1 MGRKSSLV
9 PWFLA
14 ARFVDKQFPPFYR
27 DERAANNET
36 INFRYTFSRIKGK
49 VSIVIRVYPFILSCS
64 EFPCGISYIPENR
77 GTSQR
82 KIVSKH
88 IALMGETL
96 MPELDLFFRY
106 SLLIKILIFTS
117 NFSRTR
123 INIEETM
130 RQISIEIYIIY
141 IRFDKIEITQIV
153 AQKAD
158 SSRFSD

>member
-36 INFRYTFSRIKGK
+36 INFRYTFSRIKGN

-96 MPELDLFFRY
+96 MPDIRY
-106 SLLIKILIFTS
+106 
-117 NFSRTR
+117 
-123 INIEETM
+123 
-130 RQISIEIYIIY
+130 
-141 IRFDKIEITQIV
+141 
-153 AQKAD
+153 
-158 SSRFSD
+158 

>member
-36 INFRYTFSRIKGK
+36 INFRYTFSRIKGN
-49 VSIVIRVYPFILSCS
+49 VSIIIRVYPFILSCS
-64 EFPCGISYIPENR
+64 EFPCGVSYIPENR

-106 SLLIKILIFTS
+106 SLLIKLFIYFKSYFHEQFFKNAHQYRGDNET
-117 NFSRTR
+117 
-123 INIEETM
+123 NID
-130 RQISIEIYIIY
+130 RNIYY
-141 IRFDKIEITQIV
+141 LYSFR
-153 AQKAD
+153 
-158 SSRFSD
+158 

>member
-36 INFRYTFSRIKGK
+36 INFRYTFSRIKGN

-64 EFPCGISYIPENR
+64 EFPCGVSYIPENG

-106 SLLIKILIFTS
+106 SLKILIFTS
-117 NFSRTR
+117 NFLRTR

-141 IRFDKIEITQIV
+141 IRFDKTEVTQIV
-153 AQKAD
+153 ARKAD